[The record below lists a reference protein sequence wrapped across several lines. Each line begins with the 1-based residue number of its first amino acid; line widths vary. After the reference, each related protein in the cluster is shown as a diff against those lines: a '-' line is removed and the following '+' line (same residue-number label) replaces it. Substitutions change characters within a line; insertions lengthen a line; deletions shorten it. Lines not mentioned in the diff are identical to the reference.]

1 MSDHHSRASTSLQ
14 VPKMKGGLLQSG
26 NDSSPAPPLDDK
38 ITKMKKRSPVEIFF
52 GTTDSCAEKRGLG
65 NERDS
70 MLSLPTISFPGI
82 LVGCQRSLRSR
93 ERGGGG
99 ECRRIRGYPPAPQT
113 SPESRSRCPLLC
125 RAPLSILFSLSKLD
139 TTPLYIARH
148 VSPIET
154 YVDCSE
160 GAQAGL
166 GASWL
171 PGPTGTAEDAMRS
184 PGPPLAKWAKFRYK
198 ASCSRIWQG
207 RCRADSRDQSG
218 GPPEVRWP
226 LNRTLL
232 SGGEWGTHHPSLF
245 RGGGGG
251 RGTGGSP
258 GAGGVFAVCPSPAP
272 PPSLH
277 FGRSVRQ
284 TGQGE
289 GKASNKDREVR
300 RAGAN
305 QLQPP
310 FSPPDFMSAL
320 LKNDRGANGARAGPV
335 FRRKRSPPDGSPF
348 SPPSPTEPIP
358 PALTRTFFFSG

>member
-1 MSDHHSRASTSLQ
+1 MQEALSDHHSRASTSLQ

-93 ERGGGG
+93 ERGGG
-99 ECRRIRGYPPAPQT
+99 RRMQTNTWISARPANLARESIALSPSVPSPPLHPFLSLKT
-113 SPESRSRCPLLC
+113 RHYSP
-125 RAPLSILFSLSKLD
+125 I
-139 TTPLYIARH
+139 YIARH

-258 GAGGVFAVCPSPAP
+258 GAGGSKPVATTLLP
-272 PPSLH
+272 PLTSCLH
-277 FGRSVRQ
+277 F
-284 TGQGE
+284 
-289 GKASNKDREVR
+289 
-300 RAGAN
+300 
-305 QLQPP
+305 
-310 FSPPDFMSAL
+310 
-320 LKNDRGANGARAGPV
+320 
-335 FRRKRSPPDGSPF
+335 
-348 SPPSPTEPIP
+348 
-358 PALTRTFFFSG
+358 